1 MNPILVESTTLKMVA
16 YDAEHQI
23 LHLEFRD
30 RRAYRYFEV
39 PVDVYQSLIGAS
51 SKGGFFNRLVRGR
64 FAYARIEVT
73 SLS

>member
-1 MNPILVESTTLKMVA
+1 MNPVPVESTTLTMVA
-16 YDAEHQI
+16 YDADHQI
-23 LHLEFRD
+23 LQLEFRD

-51 SKGGFFNRLVRGR
+51 SKGAFFNRHVRGR
-64 FAYARIEVT
+64 FAYARIDTT